1 MLERIR
7 SYLEKTGQR
16 TLGGIGEISR
26 LIFESLAFNSKWIV
40 EQIEELTGRRYEK
53 IHIVGGAVKND
64 LLMSFIADAT
74 GKIVVA
80 GPVDA
85 TPIGNALVQFI
96 AMGEIK
102 DLDEARE
109 VVRKSFELKMFE
121 PKNPELWSEK
131 YEEWRRYKGMRV

>member
-1 MLERIR
+1 
-7 SYLEKTGQR
+7 
-16 TLGGIGEISR
+16 
-26 LIFESLAFNSKWIV
+26 
-40 EQIEELTGRRYEK
+40 
-53 IHIVGGAVKND
+53 
-64 LLMSFIADAT
+64 MSFIADAT